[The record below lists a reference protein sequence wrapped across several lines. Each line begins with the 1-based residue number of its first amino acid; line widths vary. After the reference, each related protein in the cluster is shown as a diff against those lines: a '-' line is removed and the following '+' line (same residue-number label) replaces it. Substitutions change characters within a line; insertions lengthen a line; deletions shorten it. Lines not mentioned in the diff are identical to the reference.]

1 MKVSY
6 NWLKDYI
13 DIDKPVDEVS
23 EILTNLGLEVEKV
36 EDFESIKGSLEGII
50 VGEVLSCKKHPNADR
65 LKLTNIDL
73 GKEGKFKIVCGAP
86 NISKGQKVAVATV
99 GSVIYTNSGEK
110 IKISKSK
117 IRGVVSNGM
126 VCSEDE
132 IGLSNSHDEIMVL
145 DKKIKTGTPLSKII
159 EVENDKIL
167 EIGLTPNRS
176 DAMSHFGVA
185 RDLKVFFDLNKEKTN
200 LKLPSISEFSYD
212 DFKIETKIYVE
223 DSNLSPLYAGIIIKN
238 IEVKESSKWIKNK
251 LKSIGQEPIN
261 NIVDITNYVLHEI
274 GQPLHAFDLDKIS
287 NIEVKTLDSKTDF
300 KTLDGNQISLDN
312 EDIMICSKSNPLCL
326 AGIFGGLDSGV
337 TNNTKN
343 IFLESA
349 IFNSISVRKSSK
361 RHSIFTEASSRFER
375 GVDPE
380 MVIYALK
387 RASILIKN
395 DCPDS
400 ISSNVIKEDNLKLE
414 EKNIFLRYDKINS
427 ISGKLIDKE
436 IIASILNSL
445 DVTIEA
451 ATDDGLNVISP
462 HYRADVNREI
472 DLIEEILRV
481 YGYNNIDSSL
491 TLTRSS
497 KDFTLN
503 NDKIIDNIIY
513 RNLVGVGFNEIM
525 TNSICSPESNQINK
539 DIKKPIEI
547 INPQGVELS
556 NLRVSL
562 LPGMLDIINF
572 NINRQNKNLKLFE
585 IGNTYYLDHKE
596 NVETKLLSISISG
609 EIFNESWLNKDQID
623 NFYYIKGLIKRLCN
637 DLSLKV
643 KFMSKNDSN
652 YSKKLLIIKGRD
664 TIGCIGEIHKNLLNN
679 YSINTAEVC
688 YAEINLSKI
697 DIKNNVIK
705 YKEISKFPSS
715 RRDLSM
721 IVDSKVTFDDVEKLA
736 FDIEKN
742 ILKEVNLFDVYKDK
756 SMSNDKESYAIS
768 FLFND
773 SKKTLTDKHID
784 QVMKKIMNRFTKDLN
799 AQIRDK

>member
-73 GKEGKFKIVCGAP
+73 GKEGKFEIVCGAP

-126 VCSEDE
+126 VCAEDE
-132 IGLSNSHDEIMVL
+132 IGLSNSHDGIMVL

-223 DSNLSPLYAGIIIKN
+223 DSKLSPLYAGIIIKN

-326 AGIFGGLDSGV
+326 AGILGGLDSGV

-445 DVTIEA
+445 DVTIET
-451 ATDDGLNVISP
+451 ATDEGLNVIAP
-462 HYRADVNREI
+462 HYRVDVNREI

-539 DIKKPIEI
+539 DIKPIEI

-562 LPGMLDIINF
+562 LPGMLDTINF

-643 KFMSKNDSN
+643 KFISKNDSN
-652 YSKKLLIIKGRD
+652 YSKKLVIIKGKD
-664 TIGCIGEIHKNLLNN
+664 TIGCIGEINKNLLNN
-679 YSINTAEVC
+679 YSINTKVW

-715 RRDLSM
+715 RRDISM
-721 IVDSKVTFDDVEKLA
+721 IVDSKVTFDNIEKLA

>member
-73 GKEGKFKIVCGAP
+73 GKEGKFEIVCGAP

-200 LKLPSISEFSYD
+200 LKLPSISEFRYE
-212 DFKIETKIYVE
+212 DFKIEPKIYVE
-223 DSNLSPLYAGIIIKN
+223 DSKLSPLYAGIIIKN

-287 NIEVKTLDSKTDF
+287 NIEVKTLPSKTDF
-300 KTLDGNQISLDN
+300 KTLDGDQISLDN

-462 HYRADVNREI
+462 HYRTDVNREI

-497 KDFTLN
+497 KDFTLS

-643 KFMSKNDSN
+643 KFISKNDSN
-652 YSKKLLIIKGRD
+652 YSKKLVIIKGKD
-664 TIGCIGEIHKNLLNN
+664 TIGCIGEINKNLLNN
-679 YSINTAEVC
+679 YSINTKVC

-715 RRDLSM
+715 RRDISM
-721 IVDSKVTFDDVEKLA
+721 IVDSKVTFDNIEKLA

>member
-73 GKEGKFKIVCGAP
+73 GKEGKFEIVCGAP

-126 VCSEDE
+126 VCAEDE
-132 IGLSNSHDEIMVL
+132 IGLSNSHDGIMVL

-462 HYRADVNREI
+462 HYRTDVNREI

-497 KDFTLN
+497 KDFTVN

-643 KFMSKNDSN
+643 KFISKNDSN
-652 YSKKLLIIKGRD
+652 YSKKLVIIKGKD
-664 TIGCIGEIHKNLLNN
+664 TIGCIGEINKNLLNN
-679 YSINTAEVC
+679 YSINTKVC

-715 RRDLSM
+715 RRDISM
-721 IVDSKVTFDDVEKLA
+721 IVDSKVTFDNIEKLA

>member
-73 GKEGKFKIVCGAP
+73 GKEGKFEIVCGAP

-126 VCSEDE
+126 VCAEDE
-132 IGLSNSHDEIMVL
+132 IGLSNSHDGIMVL

-223 DSNLSPLYAGIIIKN
+223 DSKLSPLYAGIIIKN

-462 HYRADVNREI
+462 HYRVDVNREI

-539 DIKKPIEI
+539 DIKPIEI

-664 TIGCIGEIHKNLLNN
+664 TIGCIGEINKNLLNN

-715 RRDLSM
+715 RRDISM
-721 IVDSKVTFDDVEKLA
+721 IVDSKVTFDNIEKLA

>member
-73 GKEGKFKIVCGAP
+73 GKEGKFEIVCGAP

-126 VCSEDE
+126 VCAEDE
-132 IGLSNSHDEIMVL
+132 IGLSNSHDGIMVL

-400 ISSNVIKEDNLKLE
+400 ISSNIIKEDNLKLE

-462 HYRADVNREI
+462 HYRTDVNREI

-497 KDFTLN
+497 KDFTVN

-539 DIKKPIEI
+539 DIKPIEI

-643 KFMSKNDSN
+643 KFISKNDSN
-652 YSKKLLIIKGRD
+652 YSKKLVIIKGKD
-664 TIGCIGEIHKNLLNN
+664 TIGCIGEINKNLLNN
-679 YSINTAEVC
+679 YSINTKVW

-715 RRDLSM
+715 RRDISM
-721 IVDSKVTFDDVEKLA
+721 IVDSKVTFDNIEKLA

>member
-73 GKEGKFKIVCGAP
+73 GKEGKFEIVCGAP

-126 VCSEDE
+126 VCAEDE
-132 IGLSNSHDEIMVL
+132 IGLSNSHDGIMVL

-223 DSNLSPLYAGIIIKN
+223 DSKLSPLYAGIIIKN

-400 ISSNVIKEDNLKLE
+400 ISSNVIKEDNLKLK

-497 KDFTLN
+497 KDFTVN

-539 DIKKPIEI
+539 DIKPIEI

-643 KFMSKNDSN
+643 KFISKNDSN
-652 YSKKLLIIKGRD
+652 YSKKLVIIKGKD
-664 TIGCIGEIHKNLLNN
+664 TIGCIGEINKNLLNN
-679 YSINTAEVC
+679 YSINTKVW

-715 RRDLSM
+715 RRDISM
-721 IVDSKVTFDDVEKLA
+721 IVDSKVTFDNIEKLA

>member
-73 GKEGKFKIVCGAP
+73 GKEGKFEIVCGAP

-126 VCSEDE
+126 VCAEDE
-132 IGLSNSHDEIMVL
+132 IGLSNSHDGIMVL

-223 DSNLSPLYAGIIIKN
+223 DSKLSPLYAGIIIKN

-400 ISSNVIKEDNLKLE
+400 ISSNIIKEDNLKLE

-462 HYRADVNREI
+462 HYRTDVNREI

-503 NDKIIDNIIY
+503 NNKIIDNIIY

-539 DIKKPIEI
+539 DIKPIEI

-643 KFMSKNDSN
+643 KFISKNDSN
-652 YSKKLLIIKGRD
+652 YSKKLLIIRGKD
-664 TIGCIGEIHKNLLNN
+664 TIGCIGEINKNLLNN
-679 YSINTAEVC
+679 YSINTKVW

-715 RRDLSM
+715 RRDISM
-721 IVDSKVTFDDVEKLA
+721 IVDSKVTFDNIEKLA

>member
-73 GKEGKFKIVCGAP
+73 GKEGKFEIVCGAP

-132 IGLSNSHDEIMVL
+132 IGLSNSHDGIMVL

-223 DSNLSPLYAGIIIKN
+223 DSKLSPLYAGIIIKN

-400 ISSNVIKEDNLKLE
+400 ISSNVIKEDNLKLK

-462 HYRADVNREI
+462 HYRSDVNREI

-539 DIKKPIEI
+539 DIKPIEI

-643 KFMSKNDSN
+643 KFISKNDSN
-652 YSKKLLIIKGRD
+652 YSKKLVIIKGKD
-664 TIGCIGEIHKNLLNN
+664 TIGCIGEINKNLLNN
-679 YSINTAEVC
+679 YSINTKVC

-715 RRDLSM
+715 RRDISM
-721 IVDSKVTFDDVEKLA
+721 IVDSKVTFDNIEKLA

>member
-73 GKEGKFKIVCGAP
+73 GKEGKFEIVCGAP

-126 VCSEDE
+126 VCAEDE
-132 IGLSNSHDEIMVL
+132 IGLSNSHDGIMVL

-400 ISSNVIKEDNLKLE
+400 ISSNIIKEDNLKLE

-462 HYRADVNREI
+462 HYRTDVNREI

-539 DIKKPIEI
+539 DIKPIEI

-643 KFMSKNDSN
+643 KFISKNDSN
-652 YSKKLLIIKGRD
+652 YSKKLVIIKGKD
-664 TIGCIGEIHKNLLNN
+664 TIGCIGKINKNHLNN

-715 RRDLSM
+715 RRDISM
-721 IVDSKVTFDDVEKLA
+721 IVDSKVTFDDIEKLA

>member
-73 GKEGKFKIVCGAP
+73 GKEGKFEIVCGAP

-126 VCSEDE
+126 VCAEDE
-132 IGLSNSHDEIMVL
+132 IGLSTSHDGIMVL

-223 DSNLSPLYAGIIIKN
+223 DSKLSPLYAGIIIKN

-400 ISSNVIKEDNLKLE
+400 ISSNIIKEDNLKLE

-462 HYRADVNREI
+462 HYRSDVNREI

-539 DIKKPIEI
+539 DIKPIEI

-715 RRDLSM
+715 RRDISM
-721 IVDSKVTFDDVEKLA
+721 IVDSKVTFDDIEKLA

>member
-73 GKEGKFKIVCGAP
+73 GKEGKFEIVCGAP

-126 VCSEDE
+126 VCAEDE
-132 IGLSNSHDEIMVL
+132 IGLSNSHDGIMVL

-400 ISSNVIKEDNLKLE
+400 ISSNIIKEDNLKLE

-462 HYRADVNREI
+462 HYRTDVNREI

-643 KFMSKNDSN
+643 KFISKNDSN
-652 YSKKLLIIKGRD
+652 YSKKLLIIRGKD
-664 TIGCIGEIHKNLLNN
+664 TIGCIGEINKNLLNN
-679 YSINTAEVC
+679 YSINTKVW

-715 RRDLSM
+715 RRDISM
-721 IVDSKVTFDDVEKLA
+721 IVDSKVTFDNIEKLA

>member
-73 GKEGKFKIVCGAP
+73 GKEGKFEIVCGAP

-126 VCSEDE
+126 VCAEDE
-132 IGLSNSHDEIMVL
+132 IGLSTSHDGIMVL

-200 LKLPSISEFSYD
+200 LSLPSISEFSYD

-287 NIEVKTLDSKTDF
+287 SIEVKTLDSKTDF

-337 TNNTKN
+337 TNKTKN

-349 IFNSISVRKSSK
+349 IFNSISIRKSSK

-400 ISSNVIKEDNLKLE
+400 ISSNIIKEDNLKLE

-539 DIKKPIEI
+539 DIKPIEI

-562 LPGMLDIINF
+562 LPGMLDTINF

-637 DLSLKV
+637 DLSLRV
-643 KFMSKNDSN
+643 KFISKNDSN
-652 YSKKLLIIKGRD
+652 YSKKLVIIKGKD
-664 TIGCIGEIHKNLLNN
+664 EIGCIGEINKNLLNN
-679 YSINTAEVC
+679 YSINTKVC

-715 RRDLSM
+715 RRDISM
-721 IVDSKVTFDDVEKLA
+721 IVDSKVTFDNIEKLA

>member
-73 GKEGKFKIVCGAP
+73 GKEGKFEIVCGAP

-223 DSNLSPLYAGIIIKN
+223 DSKLSPLYAGIIIKN

-400 ISSNVIKEDNLKLE
+400 ISSNIIKEDNLKLE

-462 HYRADVNREI
+462 HYRSDVNREI

-539 DIKKPIEI
+539 DIKPIEI

-643 KFMSKNDSN
+643 KFISKNDSN
-652 YSKKLLIIKGRD
+652 YSKKLLIIKGKD
-664 TIGCIGEIHKNLLNN
+664 TIGCIGEINKNLLNN
-679 YSINTAEVC
+679 YSINTKVC

-715 RRDLSM
+715 RRDISM
-721 IVDSKVTFDDVEKLA
+721 IVDSKVTFDNIEKLA

>member
-73 GKEGKFKIVCGAP
+73 GKEGKFEIVCGAP

-223 DSNLSPLYAGIIIKN
+223 DSKLSPLYAGIIIKN

-380 MVIYALK
+380 MVIYPLK

-400 ISSNVIKEDNLKLE
+400 ISSNIIKEDNLKLE

-539 DIKKPIEI
+539 DIKPIEI

-643 KFMSKNDSN
+643 KFISKNDSN
-652 YSKKLLIIKGRD
+652 YSKKLLIIKGKD
-664 TIGCIGEIHKNLLNN
+664 TIGCIGEINKNLLNN

>member
-1 MKVSY
+1 M
-6 NWLKDYI
+6 
-13 DIDKPVDEVS
+13 
-23 EILTNLGLEVEKV
+23 
-36 EDFESIKGSLEGII
+36 
-50 VGEVLSCKKHPNADR
+50 
-65 LKLTNIDL
+65 
-73 GKEGKFKIVCGAP
+73 VCGAP

-145 DKKIKTGTPLSKII
+145 DKKIKTGTPLRKII

-223 DSNLSPLYAGIIIKN
+223 DSKLSPLYAGIIIKN

-400 ISSNVIKEDNLKLE
+400 ISSNIIKEDNLKLE

-539 DIKKPIEI
+539 DIKPIEI

-652 YSKKLLIIKGRD
+652 YSKKLLIIKGKD
-664 TIGCIGEIHKNLLNN
+664 TIGCIGEINKNLLNN

-705 YKEISKFPSS
+705 YKDISKFPSS
-715 RRDLSM
+715 RRDISM
-721 IVDSKVTFDDVEKLA
+721 IVDSKVTFDNIEKLA

>member
-73 GKEGKFKIVCGAP
+73 GKEGKFEIVCGAP

-126 VCSEDE
+126 VCAEDE
-132 IGLSNSHDEIMVL
+132 IGLSNSHDGIMVL

-400 ISSNVIKEDNLKLE
+400 ISSNIIKEDNLKLE

-462 HYRADVNREI
+462 HYRTDVNREI

-539 DIKKPIEI
+539 DIKPIEI

-643 KFMSKNDSN
+643 KFISKNDSN
-652 YSKKLLIIKGRD
+652 YSKKLLIIKGKD
-664 TIGCIGEIHKNLLNN
+664 TIGCIGKINKNLLNN
-679 YSINTAEVC
+679 YSINTKVC

-715 RRDLSM
+715 RRDISM
-721 IVDSKVTFDDVEKLA
+721 IVDSKVTFDDIEKLA

>member
-1 MKVSY
+1 VKVSY

-73 GKEGKFKIVCGAP
+73 GKKGKFKIVCGAP
-86 NISKGQKVAVATV
+86 NISKGQKVPVATV

-126 VCSEDE
+126 VCAEDE
-132 IGLSNSHDEIMVL
+132 IGLGKSHDGIMVL
-145 DKKIKTGTPLSKII
+145 DEKIKPGTPLNKVF
-159 EVENDKIL
+159 EVESDKIL

-185 RDLKVFFDLNKEKTN
+185 RDLKAYFDLNKEKIN

-212 DFKIETKIYVE
+212 DFKIETKIDVE
-223 DSNLSPLYAGIIIKN
+223 DSNLSPLYAGIIFKN
-238 IEVKESSKWIKNK
+238 IEVKESPKWIKNK

-287 NIEVKTLDSKTDF
+287 NIEVKTLPSKTDF

-337 TNNTKN
+337 INKTKN

-349 IFNSISVRKSSK
+349 IFNPISIRKSSK

-400 ISSNVIKEDNLKLE
+400 ISSNVIKEDDLKLE
-414 EKNIFLRYDKINS
+414 EKKIFLRYDKITS
-427 ISGKLIDKE
+427 IAGKLIDKE

-445 DVTIEA
+445 DVTIEV

-462 HYRADVNREI
+462 HYRTDVNREI

-481 YGYNNIDSSL
+481 YGYNNIDSSR

-525 TNSICSPESNQINK
+525 ANSICSPESNQINK
-539 DIKKPIEI
+539 DIKPIEI

-585 IGNTYYLDHKE
+585 IGNTYYSDHKE

-609 EIFNESWLNKDQID
+609 EIFDESWLNKYQID
-623 NFYYIKGLIKRLCN
+623 NFYYIKGVIKRLCN
-637 DLSLKV
+637 DLSLRV
-643 KFMSKNDSN
+643 KFISKNDSN
-652 YSKKLLIIKGRD
+652 YSKKLLITKGKD
-664 TIGCIGEIHKNLLNN
+664 TIGCIGEINKNLLNN
-679 YSINTAEVC
+679 YSINTKVC

-715 RRDLSM
+715 RRDISM
-721 IVDSKVTFDDVEKLA
+721 ILDSKVTFDDIEKLA

-768 FLFND
+768 FIFND

>member
-73 GKEGKFKIVCGAP
+73 GKEGKFEIVCGAP

-126 VCSEDE
+126 VCAEDE
-132 IGLSNSHDEIMVL
+132 IGLSNSHDGIMVL

-223 DSNLSPLYAGIIIKN
+223 DSKLSPLYAGIIIKN

-539 DIKKPIEI
+539 DIKPIEI

-637 DLSLKV
+637 DLSLRV
-643 KFMSKNDSN
+643 KFISKNDSN
-652 YSKKLLIIKGRD
+652 YSKKLVIIKGKD
-664 TIGCIGEIHKNLLNN
+664 EIGCIGEINKNLLNN
-679 YSINTAEVC
+679 YSINTKVC

-715 RRDLSM
+715 RRDISM
-721 IVDSKVTFDDVEKLA
+721 IVDSKVTFDNIEKLA

>member
-1 MKVSY
+1 VKVSY

-73 GKEGKFKIVCGAP
+73 GKEGKFEIVCGAP

-126 VCSEDE
+126 VCAEDE
-132 IGLSNSHDEIMVL
+132 IGLSTSHDGIMVL

-400 ISSNVIKEDNLKLE
+400 ISSNIIKEDNLKLE

-462 HYRADVNREI
+462 HYRSDVNREI

-539 DIKKPIEI
+539 DIKPIEI

-609 EIFNESWLNKDQID
+609 EIFNQSWLNKDQID

>member
-73 GKEGKFKIVCGAP
+73 GKEGKFEIVCGAP

-126 VCSEDE
+126 VCAEDE
-132 IGLSNSHDEIMVL
+132 IGLSNSHDGIMVL

-200 LKLPSISEFSYD
+200 LRLPSISEFSYD

-223 DSNLSPLYAGIIIKN
+223 DSKLSPLYAGIIIKN

-525 TNSICSPESNQINK
+525 TNSICSPQSNQINK
-539 DIKKPIEI
+539 DIKPIEI

-562 LPGMLDIINF
+562 LPGMLDTINF

-643 KFMSKNDSN
+643 KFISKNDSN
-652 YSKKLLIIKGRD
+652 YSKKLVIIKGKD
-664 TIGCIGEIHKNLLNN
+664 TIGCIGEINKNLLNN
-679 YSINTAEVC
+679 YSINTKVC

-715 RRDLSM
+715 RRDISM
-721 IVDSKVTFDDVEKLA
+721 IVDSKVTFDNIEKLA